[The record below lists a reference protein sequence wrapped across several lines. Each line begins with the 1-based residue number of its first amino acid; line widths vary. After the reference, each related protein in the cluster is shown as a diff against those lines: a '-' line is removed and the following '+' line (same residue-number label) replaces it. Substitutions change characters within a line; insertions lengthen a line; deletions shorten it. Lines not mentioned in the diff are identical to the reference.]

1 MNAAEQP
8 VASEPPISSEPPIAA
23 GPSVASEPPIASKP
37 SGAAEPSVA
46 AAVRNGIRCMLMR
59 GGTSKGAY
67 FLAADLPSDP
77 AVRDDLLLR
86 IMGSPDPRQIDGI
99 GGAHPLTS
107 KVAVVSRSAAPDIDV
122 DYLFL
127 QIGVDAA
134 TVGDAQTCG
143 NLLAGIGPF
152 AVERGLLPATGER
165 TTVRIRLLNTGDIA
179 TAEFP
184 TVDGRPDYDGDA
196 VIDGVPGTAS
206 AIELEVGG
214 GADKPLLPTGHPS
227 DEVDGHT
234 VTLIDNGMPVV
245 LLRAE
250 EFGVDGSEPPAALE
264 ADDELAGRIERVRLG
279 AGPLMGLGDVAAQT
293 VPKMILLSPPRD
305 GGAISTR
312 AFIPARVHTA
322 IGVLMAASVAA
333 ALRIPGTVGH
343 DMAGPLTGDETVVE
357 HPSGT
362 FPSRVNVTRD
372 ADGTWRATSF
382 SLRTA
387 RKLFDG
393 TVFPRPR
400 R

>member
-1 MNAAEQP
+1 MT
-8 VASEPPISSEPPIAA
+8 EPDPATA
-23 GPSVASEPPIASKP
+23 VR
-37 SGAAEPSVA
+37 A
-46 AAVRNGIRCMLMR
+46 AAMTGPDPATAARDGIRCMLMR

-67 FLAADLPSDP
+67 FLADDLPHDP
-77 AVRDDLLLR
+77 ALRDDLLLR

-107 KVAVVSRSAAPDIDV
+107 KVAIVSPSPVDGIDV

-127 QIGVDAA
+127 QIGVDSA
-134 TVGDAQTCG
+134 TVGDKQTCG

-152 AVERGLLPATGER
+152 AVERGLVAATGQR
-165 TTVRIRLLNTGDIA
+165 TTVRIRLLNTGDAA
-179 TAEFP
+179 TAVFA
-184 TVDGRPDYDGDA
+184 TAQGLPDYAGDA
-196 VIDGVPGTAS
+196 TIDGVPGTAS

-214 GADKPLLPTGHPS
+214 GPEKPLLPTGSPA
-227 DEVDGHT
+227 DEIDGHV
-234 VTLIDNGMPVV
+234 VTLVDNGMPVV
-245 LLRAE
+245 VLRAD
-250 EFGVDGSEPPAALE
+250 EFGLDGSESPAALE
-264 ADDELAGRIERVRLG
+264 GDAELGARIERVRLA
-279 AGPLMGLGDVAAQT
+279 AGPRMGLGDVAAQT
-293 VPKMILLSPPRD
+293 VPKMILVSPARN

-333 ALRIPGTVGH
+333 ALRIPGAVGS
-343 DMAGPLTGDETVVE
+343 DIAGPLEGEDTAIE

-362 FPSRVNVTRD
+362 FPSRVRVTRD

-393 TVFPRPR
+393 TVFPGPPRLPGPR

>member
-1 MNAAEQP
+1 M
-8 VASEPPISSEPPIAA
+8 A
-23 GPSVASEPPIASKP
+23 GPEPQ
-37 SGAAEPSVA
+37 
-46 AAVRNGIRCMLMR
+46 AVVRDGIRCMLMR

-67 FLAADLPSDP
+67 FLASDLPDD
-77 AVRDDLLLR
+77 AVARDDLLLR

-107 KVAVVSRSAAPDIDV
+107 KVAIVSPSPADGIDV

-127 QIGVDAA
+127 QVGVDTA

-152 AVERGLLPATGER
+152 AVERGLVAATGSR
-165 TTVRIRLLNTGDIA
+165 TTVRIRLLNTGDAA
-179 TAEFP
+179 TAVFA
-184 TVDGRPDYDGDA
+184 TADGRPDYDGDTA
-196 VIDGVPGTAS
+196 IDGVPGTAS

-214 GADKPLLPTGHPS
+214 GDDKPLLPTGNAV
-227 DEVDGHT
+227 DEIDGHT
-234 VTLIDNGMPVV
+234 VTLIDNGMPVA
-245 LLRAE
+245 LLRAD
-250 EFGVDGSEPPAALE
+250 EFGVGGSETPAELE
-264 ADDELAGRIERVRLG
+264 ADAELAARIERIRLA
-279 AGPLMGLGDVAAQT
+279 AGPRMGLGDVAGKT

-312 AFIPARVHTA
+312 AFIPTRVHTA

-333 ALRIPGTVGH
+333 ALRIPGAVGH
-343 DMAGPLTGDETVVE
+343 DLAGPLADEETAVE

-362 FPSRVNVTRD
+362 FPSRVRVTRTPEG
-372 ADGTWRATSF
+372 AWRATSF

-393 TVFPRPR
+393 TVFPRSR

>member
-1 MNAAEQP
+1 MNTADAAA
-8 VASEPPISSEPPIAA
+8 VT
-23 GPSVASEPPIASKP
+23 G
-37 SGAAEPSVA
+37 PSVA
-46 AAVRNGIRCMLMR
+46 AAVRDGIHCLLMR

-67 FLAADLPSDP
+67 FLATDLPSDP
-77 AVRDDLLLR
+77 AARDDLLLR

-107 KVAVVSRSAAPDIDV
+107 KVAIVSPSTAEGIDV

-127 QIGVDAA
+127 QIGVDTA

-152 AVERGLLPATGER
+152 AVERGLVRATGER

-184 TVDGRPDYDGDA
+184 TVDGRPEYDGDA
-196 VIDGVPGTAS
+196 TIDGVPGAAA

-214 GADKPLLPTGHPS
+214 GADKPLLPTRHAS
-227 DEVDGHT
+227 DEIDGHT

-250 EFGVDGSEPPAALE
+250 EFGVVGTESPAALE
-264 ADDELAGRIERVRLG
+264 GDAELAARLEHIRLA
-279 AGPLMGLGDVAAQT
+279 AGPLMGLGDVTEQT
-293 VPKMILLSPPRD
+293 VPKMILLSPPRA

-312 AFIPARVHTA
+312 AFIPTRVHTS

-333 ALRIPGTVGH
+333 ALRIPGAVGH
-343 DMAGPLTGDETVVE
+343 DIAGPLTDDETAVE

-362 FPSRVNVTRD
+362 FPSRVDVARD
-372 ADGTWRATSF
+372 TDGTWRATSF

>member
-1 MNAAEQP
+1 MAAP
-8 VASEPPISSEPPIAA
+8 DLGSA
-23 GPSVASEPPIASKP
+23 G
-37 SGAAEPSVA
+37 
-46 AAVRNGIRCMLMR
+46 RDGIRCMLMR

-67 FLAADLPSDP
+67 FLADDLPADP
-77 AVRDDLLLR
+77 DRRDDLLLR

-107 KVAVVSRSAAPDIDV
+107 KVAIVSPSTASGIDV

-127 QIGVDAA
+127 QVGVDTAS
-134 TVGDAQTCG
+134 VGDAQTCG

-152 AVERGLLPATGER
+152 AVERGLVAATGAR
-165 TTVRIRLLNTGDIA
+165 TTVRIRLLNTGDAA
-179 TAEFP
+179 TAAFA
-184 TVDGRPDYDGDA
+184 TADGRPDYDGDVA
-196 VIDGVPGTAS
+196 IDGVPGTAS

-214 GADKPLLPTGHPS
+214 GADKPLLPTGSPV
-227 DEVDGHT
+227 DEIDGHA

-245 LLRAE
+245 LLRAD
-250 EFGVDGSEPPAALE
+250 EFGVDGSESPDELE
-264 ADDELAGRIERVRLG
+264 ADAELAARVERIRLA
-279 AGPLMGLGDVAAQT
+279 AGPRMGLGDVASKT
-293 VPKMILLSPPRD
+293 VPKVILLSPPRG

-333 ALRIPGTVGH
+333 ALRIPGAVGH
-343 DMAGPLTGDETVVE
+343 DIAGPLDGDETVLE
-357 HPSGT
+357 HPSGS
-362 FPSRVNVTRD
+362 FPSRVRVTREG
-372 ADGTWRATSF
+372 DGAWRATSF

>member
-1 MNAAEQP
+1 
-8 VASEPPISSEPPIAA
+8 
-23 GPSVASEPPIASKP
+23 
-37 SGAAEPSVA
+37 
-46 AAVRNGIRCMLMR
+46 MLMR

-67 FLAADLPSDP
+67 FLASDLPSDP
-77 AVRDDLLLR
+77 AARDDLLLR

-107 KVAVVSRSAAPDIDV
+107 KVAIVSRSAVEGIDV

-152 AVERGLLPATGER
+152 AVERGLVPATGER

-179 TAEFP
+179 TAGFA
-184 TVDGRPDYDGDA
+184 TIDGRPEYDGDA
-196 VIDGVPGTAS
+196 AIDGVPGTAS

-214 GADKPLLPTGHPS
+214 GADKPLLPTGRAS
-227 DEVDGHT
+227 DDIDGHT
-234 VTLIDNGMPVV
+234 VTLVDNGMPVV
-245 LLRAE
+245 LLRGE

-264 ADDELAGRIERVRLG
+264 ADDALAGRIERVRLG
-279 AGPLMGLGDVAAQT
+279 AGPLMGLGDVAGQT

-333 ALRIPGTVGH
+333 ALRIPGAVGH
-343 DMAGPLTGDETVVE
+343 DIAGPLTGEETPVE

-362 FPSRVNVTRD
+362 FPSRVEVTRD
-372 ADGTWRATSF
+372 PDGTWRATSF

-393 TVFPRPR
+393 MVFPRPR

>member
-1 MNAAEQP
+1 MAAHDP
-8 VASEPPISSEPPIAA
+8 VRD
-23 GPSVASEPPIASKP
+23 GV
-37 SGAAEPSVA
+37 
-46 AAVRNGIRCMLMR
+46 RCMLMR

-77 AVRDDLLLR
+77 GARDDLLLR

-107 KVAVVSRSAAPDIDV
+107 KVAIVSPSTAEGVDV

-127 QIGVDAA
+127 QVGVDTA
-134 TVGDAQTCG
+134 TVADAQTCG

-152 AVERGLLPATGER
+152 AVERGLVAATGAR
-165 TTVRIRLLNTGDIA
+165 TTVRIRLLNTGDTA
-179 TAEFP
+179 TAAFP
-184 TVDGRPDYDGDA
+184 TADGRPDYDGDA
-196 VIDGVPGTAS
+196 AIDGVPGTAS

-214 GADKPLLPTGHPS
+214 GDDKPLLPTGNPA
-227 DEVDGHT
+227 DDLDGVT
-234 VTLIDNGMPVV
+234 ATLIDNGMPVV
-245 LLRAE
+245 LLRAADL
-250 EFGVDGSEPPAALE
+250 GVDGSESPAALE
-264 ADDELAGRIERVRLG
+264 GDADLAARIERLRLA
-279 AGPLMGLGDVAAQT
+279 AGPRMGLGDVSAQT
-293 VPKMILLSPPRD
+293 VPKMILLSPPRA

-312 AFIPARVHTA
+312 AFIPSRVHTA

-333 ALRIPGTVGH
+333 ALRIPGAVGH
-343 DMAGPLTGDETVVE
+343 DIAGHLGEEDTAIE

-362 FPSRVNVTRD
+362 FPSRVRVTQD
-372 ADGTWRATSF
+372 DGGAWRATSF

-393 TVFPRPR
+393 AVFPRPR